1 MPDHQTILLAL
12 QKGEIDLIFGSDGDM
27 LNLDAFAALQK
38 EGTYKTE
45 ISDPVASRA
54 ILLNAHQPITR
65 DINVRKAFQHAID
78 KKAIADGILNGS
90 ETIADTLMAKTV
102 PYCDVDLPV
111 RSYDVVKANELMEKA
126 GWSMGKDGYRCKDGK
141 KCAVTIYYNSN
152 NSQERT
158 ISEYMQND
166 LKKIGVELKIVGE
179 EKQAFLGSAAHRRI
193 RPAILPVV
201 GYTV

>member
-1 MPDHQTILLAL
+1 
-12 QKGEIDLIFGSDGDM
+12 
-27 LNLDAFAALQK
+27 
-38 EGTYKTE
+38 
-45 ISDPVASRA
+45 
-54 ILLNAHQPITR
+54 
-65 DINVRKAFQHAID
+65 
-78 KKAIADGILNGS
+78 
-90 ETIADTLMAKTV
+90 MAKTV

-126 GWSMGKDGYRCKDGK
+126 GWSMGKDGYRYKDGK

-166 LKKIGVELKIVGE
+166 LKKIGVELKIVAR
-179 EKQAFLGSAAHRRI
+179 KSRRFWIGSAPRI